1 MPIFQKRRWPRFL
14 LDVLRDKVIC
24 RLQINREVT
33 IEAGLRDLSRRG
45 AGLRSLSNYDQLA
58 MGDTVVFSSL
68 SEHSDFS
75 ILRWQVGTVKW
86 VKPETGEFGLEFT
99 EPLPYAKMTRRIYD
113 TLATERPGKLIL
125 T

>member
-45 AGLRSLSNYDQLA
+45 AGLRSLSNYDQLTK
-58 MGDTVVFSSL
+58 GDMVVFSSL

-113 TLATERPGKLIL
+113 SLAEERPGKLIL